1 MYGCRLQSTTA
12 AVTNAA
18 DAGERCWGVPAE
30 ILGFCMVLSIILTS
44 DKLAPNAD
52 PCH

>member
-18 DAGERCWGVPAE
+18 DAGARCWGVPAE
-30 ILGFCMVLSIILTS
+30 RFRVCTACGII
-44 DKLAPNAD
+44 PH
-52 PCH
+52 C